1 MQTNTASIK
10 NKGGRPQKENP
21 KKDFIGV
28 HCTKEQKDIIEK
40 RAAAINL
47 SSSEFLR
54 ELGVNG
60 KIICRT
66 IDKTVLQELGNLS
79 HIRSC
84 LNQLAKKKNQG
95 KDFNLYERTLLFD
108 TADTLLKA
116 GELVQMKIKN
126 ELNNDR
132 KTNDR

>member
-1 MQTNTASIK
+1 MSDYVKSK
-10 NKGGRPQKENP
+10 NKKGGRPQKENP

-28 HCTKEQKDIIEK
+28 HCAKDQKEIIEK
-40 RAAAINL
+40 RAASINL

-60 KIICRT
+60 KIINKT

-95 KDFNLYERTLLFD
+95 KEFDLYERTLLLD
-108 TADTLLKA
+108 TAESLLKA
-116 GELVQMKIKN
+116 GELIQIKIKN
-126 ELNNDR
+126 EINNDR
-132 KTNDR
+132 QTGDR

>member
-1 MQTNTASIK
+1 MSGQIKSTNK
-10 NKGGRPQKENP
+10 KGGRPQKENP

-28 HCTKEQKDIIEK
+28 HCTKDQKEIIEK

-54 ELGVNG
+54 ELGIKG
-60 KIICRT
+60 KIICKT

-95 KDFNLYERTLLFD
+95 KELDLYERTLLLD
-108 TADTLLKA
+108 TADSLLKA
-116 GELVQMKIKN
+116 GELIQIKIKN
-126 ELNNDR
+126 GLNNDR
-132 KTNDR
+132 KTDDR